1 MTDPA
6 SPPAADFANVQAH
19 YDLGDEFFTL
29 FLDPSMTYSCA
40 KFDAPK
46 STLAEAQLAKID
58 LTLGKCELR
67 PGQRLLDIGCGWGAL
82 ARRAR
87 ERHGVEVI
95 GLTLSENQ
103 LAHNRRLAGGDAG
116 LDFRL
121 EGWET
126 FDTQVDRIV
135 SVGAFEHF
143 GRDKYD
149 AFFAKARSLLP
160 ADGVMLL
167 HTITFGKPTKTFSFL
182 RF

>member
-1 MTDPA
+1 MTEPRP
-6 SPPAADFANVQAH
+6 SPDSPTADFANVQAH
-19 YDLGDEFFTL
+19 YDLGDDFFAL

-40 KFDAPK
+40 KFDAPE

-103 LAHNRRLAGGDAG
+103 LAHNRRLAGGDGG
-116 LDFRL
+116 LEFRL

-126 FDTQVDRIV
+126 FDGKVDRIV
-135 SVGAFEHF
+135 SV
-143 GRDKYD
+143 
-149 AFFAKARSLLP
+149 
-160 ADGVMLL
+160 
-167 HTITFGKPTKTFSFL
+167 
-182 RF
+182 